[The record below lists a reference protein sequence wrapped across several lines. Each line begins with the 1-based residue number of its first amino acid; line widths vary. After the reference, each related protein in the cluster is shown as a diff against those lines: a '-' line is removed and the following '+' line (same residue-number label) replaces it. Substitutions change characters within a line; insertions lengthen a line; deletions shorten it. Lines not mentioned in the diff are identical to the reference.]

1 MKGIVFTEFLAF
13 VADLWGEDMVDDI
26 IEVSALPSGGA
37 YTSVGTYDHSEM
49 VSLLIAVSKR
59 AECSPD
65 DLLQRFGFHL
75 ADRFALLFPAF
86 FIRSPDFFTFLASI
100 DDYIH
105 VEVQK
110 LYPDAEL
117 PSFEVMQTEG
127 SEMTMRYR
135 SSRKMEAFA
144 EGLILGCARHF
155 ERKIIIQRS
164 EDDDGSTIFTVTE
177 IRS

>member
-26 IEVSALPSGGA
+26 IEVSTLPSGGA
-37 YTSVGTYDHSEM
+37 YTSVGTYDHAEM
-49 VSLLIAVSKR
+49 VSLLSAMSKR
-59 AECSPD
+59 SECAPE

-75 ADRFALLFPAF
+75 ADRFALLFPSF
-86 FIRSPDFFTFLASI
+86 FTRASSFFTFLASI

-135 SSRKMEAFA
+135 SSRKMEDFA

-155 ERKIIIQRS
+155 ERKIIIQRT
-164 EDDDGSTIFTVTE
+164 EDDDGSTLFTVIE
-177 IRS
+177 IQ